1 MAFNGHLSGHRN
13 SYHYVRANEFWT
25 LRMKEG
31 ESFALFK
38 NKIQRW
44 ERMLHYSFD
53 HLSEQQKIDMWIG
66 RLPPMLLERVRARTS
81 DLFNL
86 TSLDDLLTTLSRMES
101 TDWRIEHA
109 VDFYKVPAE
118 VDLSSPTVMWMFE
131 NEVKEIL
138 DAHDGFFKNA
148 PEYNQATLDKFLSFF
163 PPNLREMFRLRTFN
177 FRNVSSFD
185 EAVAKLKHQVELD
198 LCFDTTERWQSFNAR
213 VCAKER
219 DNLAKAYERPREF
232 IKELEAES
240 SERAQEEIRLEKLK
254 AQQTEYKLEP
264 PIGNSSIANLNSTHR
279 RNAARRNRRRERRQR
294 GVYHPN
300 QHQPSLKNQQWRP
313 ATRISPQNT
322 ISWPMNTGTCV
333 SKKVR
338 ASSYS
343 STKSERRLHYDFSRL
358 SERRKLDLW
367 LGRLPP
373 TLRERVQVRT
383 NDLCDLQ
390 TVEDLFGV
398 LERMEKADERMEAAA
413 KIFDSPPSE
422 ITDDFPHPDDWYYKT
437 FQRIPESEP
446 WYFEENQDP
455 QQALDM
461 LLARLPGDLHRILRV
476 RTDNFEKILDWEDL
490 LIHVQPIVDMNVTY
504 GCGCCT
510 EPEDGPS
517 EEELASLRR
526 DIDESDIRA
535 EYHFRKSKRFCSHH
549 VGHKEKPLGLSFRTR
564 AQALETLLDY
574 DLSKMPE
581 ERKIEMWLGRL
592 TPELTE
598 RVQVRTN
605 DFADLK
611 TVKDL
616 FDIIERIE
624 AADVRV
630 ARGRLMFETPASL
643 ASISDLEYIN
653 STSAFLAR
661 LTRFIGV
668 QDLDVL
674 GPEHKQH
681 EIDMLLARI
690 PPQVFVELRRDT
702 DNFREVSTLVQIYH
716 KLDEM
721 ARRGGPAELATDK
734 ALKYSAEDTS
744 GRMLVRVRVAEKI
757 DEGEGETER
766 HEPTKL
772 SWGTALQKEQQIT
785 LSPATSTSAE
795 SNTNG
800 NRRRSGAARRRRR
813 NQNRRN
819 PY

>member
-177 FRNVSSFD
+177 FRNISSFD
-185 EAVAKLKHQVELD
+185 EAVTKLKHQVELD
-198 LCFDTTERWQSFNAR
+198 LCFDTTEQWQSFNAR

-219 DNLAKAYERPREF
+219 DNLAKADERPREF

-254 AQQTEYKLEP
+254 AQQTEYNLEP

-294 GVYHPN
+294 GV
-300 QHQPSLKNQQWRP
+300 
-313 ATRISPQNT
+313 PQNT

-461 LLARLPGDLHRILRV
+461 LLARLPGDVHRILRV

-535 EYHFRKSKRFCSHH
+535 DHWDYVHRLHANVFWTTRMHEYDSFTA
-549 VGHKEKPLGLSFRTR
+549 FRTR
-564 AQALETLLDY
+564 AQAFETLLDY

-643 ASISDLEYIN
+643 ASISDLGYIN

>member
-1 MAFNGHLSGHRN
+1 MHE
-13 SYHYVRANEFWT
+13 YD
-25 LRMKEG
+25 
-31 ESFALFK
+31 SFTA
-38 NKIQRW
+38 
-44 ERMLHYSFD
+44 
-53 HLSEQQKIDMWIG
+53 
-66 RLPPMLLERVRARTS
+66 
-81 DLFNL
+81 
-86 TSLDDLLTTLSRMES
+86 
-101 TDWRIEHA
+101 
-109 VDFYKVPAE
+109 
-118 VDLSSPTVMWMFE
+118 
-131 NEVKEIL
+131 
-138 DAHDGFFKNA
+138 
-148 PEYNQATLDKFLSFF
+148 
-163 PPNLREMFRLRTFN
+163 
-177 FRNVSSFD
+177 
-185 EAVAKLKHQVELD
+185 
-198 LCFDTTERWQSFNAR
+198 
-213 VCAKER
+213 
-219 DNLAKAYERPREF
+219 
-232 IKELEAES
+232 
-240 SERAQEEIRLEKLK
+240 
-254 AQQTEYKLEP
+254 
-264 PIGNSSIANLNSTHR
+264 
-279 RNAARRNRRRERRQR
+279 
-294 GVYHPN
+294 
-300 QHQPSLKNQQWRP
+300 
-313 ATRISPQNT
+313 
-322 ISWPMNTGTCV
+322 
-333 SKKVR
+333 
-338 ASSYS
+338 
-343 STKSERRLHYDFSRL
+343 
-358 SERRKLDLW
+358 
-367 LGRLPP
+367 
-373 TLRERVQVRT
+373 
-383 NDLCDLQ
+383 
-390 TVEDLFGV
+390 
-398 LERMEKADERMEAAA
+398 
-413 KIFDSPPSE
+413 
-422 ITDDFPHPDDWYYKT
+422 
-437 FQRIPESEP
+437 
-446 WYFEENQDP
+446 
-455 QQALDM
+455 
-461 LLARLPGDLHRILRV
+461 
-476 RTDNFEKILDWEDL
+476 
-490 LIHVQPIVDMNVTY
+490 
-504 GCGCCT
+504 
-510 EPEDGPS
+510 
-517 EEELASLRR
+517 
-526 DIDESDIRA
+526 
-535 EYHFRKSKRFCSHH
+535 
-549 VGHKEKPLGLSFRTR
+549 FRTR

-643 ASISDLEYIN
+643 ASISDLGYIN